1 MGCLA
6 TSSVLS
12 NQFIPFST
20 TVTNSTTNSK
30 LGASFHRVYRNTTK
44 EKSCLSF
51 VRDNYEVR
59 IGRNVAI
66 KSSRGVSSLQ
76 TLQENGTWEEPDIGS
91 DSDNEDGDE
100 EGESLGFESNRE
112 DEETK
117 TSAMSGV
124 NITSQDEYERIKKE
138 VEQLLEPEEREI
150 LQQNVTPNLEKISS
164 EKWGLLHSRA
174 LSLQI
179 YSMDKL
185 VENGYDI
192 DFLNKE
198 GLTALHKA
206 IIGKKEAVISHLLRK
221 GASPH
226 VKDKDG
232 ATPLHYAV
240 QVGAKQTVKLLIKYN
255 VDVNVADN
263 EGWTPLHVAIQSRN
277 RDIAKI
283 LIANGADRLIKN
295 KDGKTA
301 LDLSLCYGKDFMSY
315 DLAKLVK
322 VARTSRAL

>member
-1 MGCLA
+1 M
-6 TSSVLS
+6 V
-12 NQFIPFST
+12 
-20 TVTNSTTNSK
+20 
-30 LGASFHRVYRNTTK
+30 
-44 EKSCLSF
+44 
-51 VRDNYEVR
+51 
-59 IGRNVAI
+59 
-66 KSSRGVSSLQ
+66 
-76 TLQENGTWEEPDIGS
+76 
-91 DSDNEDGDE
+91 
-100 EGESLGFESNRE
+100 
-112 DEETK
+112 
-117 TSAMSGV
+117 
-124 NITSQDEYERIKKE
+124 E

-283 LIANGADRLIKN
+283 LIANGADRVHLEELIYTLFYDINTYVFKRTYQYI
-295 KDGKTA
+295 DGKTA

>member
-12 NQFIPFST
+12 NQLIPFST
-20 TVTNSTTNSK
+20 TIANSTTNSK
-30 LGASFHRVYRNTTK
+30 LEASFRKVYKITTK
-44 EKSCLSF
+44 EKLCLSF
-51 VRDNYEVR
+51 FRDNFEVR
-59 IGRNVAI
+59 IGRNCAI
-66 KSSRGVSSLQ
+66 KSSRGVSSLKTQ
-76 TLQENGTWEEPDIGS
+76 QEHDGTWEEPDIGS
-91 DSDNEDGDE
+91 DSEDEYE
-100 EGESLGFESNRE
+100 EEDESL

-117 TSAMSGV
+117 AGV
-124 NITSQDEYERIKKE
+124 NITSQDDEYERIKKE
-138 VEQLLEPEEREI
+138 VEQLLEPEEIEI

-164 EKWGLLHSRA
+164 KKWGLLHSLA

-240 QVGAKQTVKLLIKYN
+240 QVGAKQTVKLLMKYN

-277 RDIAKI
+277 RDIVKI
-283 LIANGADRLIKN
+283 LIGNGADRLIKN
-295 KDGKTA
+295 KAGKTP

-315 DLAKLVK
+315 DLARLVK
-322 VARTSRAL
+322 VAPTNRAL

>member
-6 TSSVLS
+6 TSSFLS
-12 NQFIPFST
+12 NQLIPFST
-20 TVTNSTTNSK
+20 TIVNSTTNSK
-30 LGASFHRVYRNTTK
+30 LEASFRKVYKNTTK
-44 EKSCLSF
+44 EKFCLAF
-51 VRDNYEVR
+51 FRDNYEVR
-59 IGRNVAI
+59 IGRNCAI
-66 KSSRGVSSLQ
+66 KSSRGVSSLKTQ
-76 TLQENGTWEEPDIGS
+76 QEHDGTWEDGTREEPDIGS
-91 DSDNEDGDE
+91 DSEDGNE
-100 EGESLGFESNRE
+100 EEDESL

-117 TSAMSGV
+117 AGV
-124 NITSQDEYERIKKE
+124 NINITSQDDEYERIKKE
-138 VEQLLEPEEREI
+138 VEQLLEPEEIEI

-164 EKWGLLHSRA
+164 KKWGLLHSLA

-198 GLTALHKA
+198 GLAALHKA

-240 QVGAKQTVKLLIKYN
+240 QVGAKQTVKLLMKYN

-277 RDIAKI
+277 RDIVKI
-283 LIANGADRLIKN
+283 LIGNGAYSLIKIRLE
-295 KDGKTA
+295 KQHWI
-301 LDLSLCYGKDFMSY
+301 
-315 DLAKLVK
+315 
-322 VARTSRAL
+322 